1 MFFIRVSQIFWSKT
15 TLLAPVQN
23 GIDET
28 SIEKETRDDQGL
40 CFTQDVTTVETV
52 EIEMIEE
59 RVIGNEKSETIQEND
74 KIEGSCQFTDEKDL
88 GNEECQ
94 IEGLFFFD
102 AMRRRLNF
110 LKHLYH
116 SYNMNIKL
124 MLLLNFINFINS
136 VNCG

>member
-1 MFFIRVSQIFWSKT
+1 MFFIRVAQIFWSKT

-28 SIEKETRDDQGL
+28 SVEKETRDDQGL

-52 EIEMIEE
+52 ESEMIEE
-59 RVIGNEKSETIQEND
+59 RHIRNEKSETIQEND
-74 KIEGSCQFTDEKDL
+74 TIEGSCQFTDEKDL

-94 IEGLFFFD
+94 IEGLFS
-102 AMRRRLNF
+102 LNEMITHLIF
-110 LKHLYH
+110 LKQLYH

-124 MLLLNFINFINS
+124 MQLIE
-136 VNCG
+136 